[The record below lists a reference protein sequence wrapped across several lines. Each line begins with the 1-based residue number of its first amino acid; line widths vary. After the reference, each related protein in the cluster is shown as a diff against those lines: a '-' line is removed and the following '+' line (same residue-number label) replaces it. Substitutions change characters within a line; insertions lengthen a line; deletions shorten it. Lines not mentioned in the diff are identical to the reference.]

1 MATAVMSG
9 TTNYSILHG
18 QTRVRFKYYSTFFWN
33 EFRALK

>member
-18 QTRVRFKYYSTFFWN
+18 QTRVRF
-33 EFRALK
+33 